1 MFNLIDK
8 RTPKL
13 EIGMIVNEYIN
24 GKFTREIVINQRDE
38 LKDIDTK
45 NNDVVWEIVATKRLI
60 TFNNPMF
67 PNNGINHI

>member
-13 EIGMIVNEYIN
+13 ESGMVVNEYIN
-24 GKFTREIVINQRDE
+24 GKFTREIIIDHHDE

-45 NNDVVWEIVATKRLI
+45 NNDVVWEIVATKRLM
-60 TFNNPMF
+60 TFNDSRF
-67 PNNGINHI
+67 PNNGLNYI